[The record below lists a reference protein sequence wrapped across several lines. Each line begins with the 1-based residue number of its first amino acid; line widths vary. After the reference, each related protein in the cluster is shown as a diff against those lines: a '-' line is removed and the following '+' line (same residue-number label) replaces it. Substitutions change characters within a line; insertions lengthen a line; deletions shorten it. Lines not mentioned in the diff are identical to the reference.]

1 MPSAPQRSAP
11 RQEHGTCEQPSRID
25 RDTVAVDAIDKR
37 RRIRRTA
44 SHDAY
49 LIDASG
55 RTVLRC
61 HVQDLSR
68 TGMYAT
74 VPVGFGLA
82 VGQSYEIGLG
92 RRQEPRAARRY
103 DVASCT
109 GSIIRTDLLSSED
122 AHQLGIAV
130 QFDMPLPADLVSAV

>member
-1 MPSAPQRSAP
+1 MPSAPQRFAP
-11 RQEHGTCEQPSRID
+11 RPEHGTREQPSHND
-25 RDTVAVDAIDKR
+25 RKSVPVDANDKR
-37 RRIRRTA
+37 RRVRRAA
-44 SHDAY
+44 SRDAY

-61 HVQDLSR
+61 RVQDLSR

-74 VPVGFGLA
+74 VPVGFGLT
-82 VGQSYEIGLG
+82 VGQCYDICLG
-92 RRQEPRAARRY
+92 RRQEPRSARRY

-122 AHQLGIAV
+122 AHYLGIAV
-130 QFDMPLPADLVSAV
+130 QFDMPLPADLLSAV